1 MLRSLLCVL
10 LAGTL
15 GACARQES
23 AETNAPTSGAAASA
37 ASDSLAAGAGGTE
50 PEVKPTDAPGLLA
63 AVREGAAPVTLV
75 NVWAT
80 WCGPCR
86 EEFPDLVK
94 LERDY
99 RDRGLR
105 VLFVSA
111 DFDDQLGEA
120 KQFLARHG
128 VSATSYIK
136 TGDDM
141 QFIDALD
148 KRWSGALPATF
159 IYDRAG
165 KLRAFREGK
174 ADYRYFEHEVLG
186 VLASQSETKT
196 KEEPS

>member
-1 MLRSLLCVL
+1 MVL
-10 LAGTL
+10 LLALSL
-15 GACARQES
+15 GACARHES
-23 AETNAPTSGAAASA
+23 ARSTAVTRSTEAGSPATSDTGVTPGGSAKAAPV
-37 ASDSLAAGAGGTE
+37 
-50 PEVKPTDAPGLLA
+50 VKPTDAAGLIA
-63 AVREGAAPVTLV
+63 AVREGDAPVTLV

-86 EEFPDLVK
+86 EEFPDIVR

-111 DFDDQLGEA
+111 DFDDQLAET

-128 VSATSYIK
+128 VDAPSYIK

-141 QFIDALD
+141 QFIDAMD

-165 KLRAFREGK
+165 KLRTFREGK
-174 ADYRYFEHEVLG
+174 ASYAFFEHEVLR
-186 VLASQSETKT
+186 LLSKPQTS
-196 KEEPS
+196 KEGPS